1 MKNLKRLLAVIG
13 IILLAG
19 MYVLTFILAL
29 TDNSAAGNMIMASLY
44 ATVIIPIL
52 LYAFLLV
59 CHWTHQ
65 KNDVIPK
72 ILGENS
78 DVDTVIFDIGK
89 VLVKYDWKKLL
100 KELKYDEDTAQAV
113 SEAVFLSEDW
123 TESDRGV
130 RTEEEILQ
138 SFITNNPSYEKEIR
152 ETFARMG
159 ETISVCSYTKDWL
172 SYLKKRGYKLYFLSN
187 FSEPLY
193 KRCTKDLKFLEFM
206 DGGYMSWQVHLL
218 KPEPEMYQKLIQDFQ
233 IVPEKAVYIDDYM
246 DNVAEARAQGLN
258 AIHFTGRK
266 SAVQQLMDFGVK

>member
-59 CHWTHQ
+59 YHWTHQ

-130 RTEEEILQ
+130 RTE
-138 SFITNNPSYEKEIR
+138 
-152 ETFARMG
+152 
-159 ETISVCSYTKDWL
+159 DWL